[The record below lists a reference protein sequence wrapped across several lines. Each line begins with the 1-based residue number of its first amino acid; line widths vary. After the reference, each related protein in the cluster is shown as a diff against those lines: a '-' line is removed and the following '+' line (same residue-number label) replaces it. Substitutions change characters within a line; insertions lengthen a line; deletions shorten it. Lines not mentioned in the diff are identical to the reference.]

1 MAARYLIVA
10 AKFNDMVTR
19 ALLTGAQDT
28 FTEAGIGSGQVDLIW
43 VPGSFELAPLAAKAA
58 RSGKYSA
65 IVCLGAVIRGETPHF
80 DLVAGQ
86 AAAGCQKVAVDTGVP
101 VIFGVLTTDTVEQ
114 ALNRSGLK
122 SGNKGADA
130 ANGALAMTKAMAR
143 LEELTS
149 R

>member
-1 MAARYLIVA
+1 MTTRYLIVA
-10 AKFNDMVTR
+10 AKFNDMITR
-19 ALLTGAQDT
+19 ALLTGAQ
-28 FTEAGIGSGQVDLIW
+28 EAFADAGVLSTQIDLIW

-58 RSGKYSA
+58 KTGHYSA
-65 IVCLGAVIRGETPHF
+65 VICLGAVIRGETPHF

-86 AAAGCQKVAVDTGVP
+86 AAAGCQKAAIDTGVP
-101 VIFGVLTTDTVEQ
+101 VVFGVLTTDTVEQ
-114 ALNRSGLK
+114 ALNRAGLK

-130 ANGALAMTKAMAR
+130 AHCAIAMTKAMTR